1 MRIENGDRSS
11 INASP
16 LPPSLPPKGKHGVP
30 VPPGRGSRSLRRPV
44 PISRPGRRPSEIS
57 NAHGRAANYSKNGGC
72 LLFAGGSAAPRRA
85 NAPRAEPESSNPRPW
100 NNRCPLTRSAR
111 VFASR
116 RNRARPRVPP
126 RISSLRFCAAVQRTE
141 RPERKSGSTMVRRCG
156 MEDSRET
163 NFACSLVAAASSC

>member
-1 MRIENGDRSS
+1 M
-11 INASP
+11 NASP
-16 LPPSLPPKGKHGVP
+16 LPPFDPAGEHGAAVLPVT
-30 VPPGRGSRSLRRPV
+30 SRPV

-72 LLFAGGSAAPRRA
+72 LLFAGGSARRA

-126 RISSLRFCAAVQRTE
+126 RISSLRFCAAMQRSE
-141 RPERKSGSTMVRRCG
+141 RSERKSASTYAEWKIREGRTLRSVLSCCGKQSLIDARCRN
-156 MEDSRET
+156 EH
-163 NFACSLVAAASSC
+163 